1 MAIQRKW
8 LVIYY
13 TAGGDSGRAQYNWF
27 RTNRSASRFYRDA
40 RAAGYYACFPVWK
53 P

>member
-13 TAGGDSGRAQYNWF
+13 TGGENGRPQYNWF
-27 RTNRSASRFYRDA
+27 RTNRSAWRFCLAA
-40 RAAGYYACFPVWK
+40 RAVGYYACFPVWK